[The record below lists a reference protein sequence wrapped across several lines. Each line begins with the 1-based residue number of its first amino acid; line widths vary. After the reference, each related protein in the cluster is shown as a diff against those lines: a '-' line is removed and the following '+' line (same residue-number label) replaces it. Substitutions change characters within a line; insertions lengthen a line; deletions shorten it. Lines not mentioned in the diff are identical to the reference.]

1 MKPGQRVAAT
11 LDLGAETDALVVPR
25 QALFERGDGTVVFRL
40 AKGAFE
46 PVPVTLGASA
56 LGRVAVAS
64 GLREGDVVALVDPEA
79 APEPAASPAAGSP
92 VGGAS

>member
-11 LDLGAETDALVVPR
+11 LDLGGEDGVLVVPR
-25 QALFERGDGTVVFRL
+25 QSLFERGGGTVVFRL
-40 AKGAFE
+40 ARGAFE

-56 LGRVAVAS
+56 LGRVAIAS
-64 GLREGDVVALVDPEA
+64 GLEEGDVVALVDPEA
-79 APEPAASPAAGSP
+79 APEPASSPAPGPP